1 MVTAQPVP
9 LPNSYP
15 GFRWGNLNAPV
26 LIEGFL
32 DLLCPDC
39 SGTWPTVKEVLNHYG
54 PTNVSFIFHVFPLP
68 YHTWAFHAAQGA
80 QVVRSLNASDA
91 GFFAY
96 ADLIFNNQGNFY
108 STTMTATQIID
119 AYATLVSANLP
130 YSKSDFVAGMND
142 PNLNEIIK
150 TVQQDEYDFI
160 HLFYDVFH
168 PIMDEIKRL
177 CPKSITAISSA
188 YPYVDQFQFHQRD
201 GYDKTYKWLIEQKNH
216 YNFCLSDKDFETF
229 KRDGAEQSKLLRL
242 GLGAQHKNFKFNV
255 ECF

>member
-1 MVTAQPVP
+1 LQLTQFFLFIPSHQPPTITIQTALFTLSAVSAQPVP

-15 GFRWGNLNAPV
+15 GFRWGNINAPV

-54 PTNVSFIFHVFPLP
+54 PTNVSYIFHVFPLP

-108 STTMTATQIID
+108 STTMTAEQIID

-130 YSKSDFVAGMND
+130 YSKSDFTAGMND
-142 PNLNEIIK
+142 PNLNELAR
-150 TVQQDEYDFI
+150 I
-160 HLFYDVFH
+160 HWKFGTSRYTTGTPHF
-168 PIMDEIKRL
+168 L
-177 CPKSITAISSA
+177 CNGLPVDDQVPGDGTTAPWYQMID
-188 YPYVDQFQFHQRD
+188 P
-201 GYDKTYKWLIEQKNH
+201 
-216 YNFCLSDKDFETF
+216 
-229 KRDGAEQSKLLRL
+229 LL
-242 GLGAQHKNFKFNV
+242 GN
-255 ECF
+255 